1 MTISPERRSLADTR
15 RGACAPTR
23 APSQRLRLLRAL
35 GVLAV
40 SVVFIGVGV
49 AYAHADYARSAPGAG
64 AVVAEAPARVDVW
77 FTQDMFRRQGEN
89 WLRVAGPD
97 GAEVT
102 AGEAVIDDDDRRH
115 LWVELLPDL
124 PAGEYT
130 VTWHTLS
137 AEDGDDEEDT
147 FTFTVDPEAP
157 VTSTPMLPDE
167 AVLPSPT
174 APLITETPAPTATP
188 APAGGCGQGLLPA
201 VGLVL
206 AGVTLHRRRRP

>member
-1 MTISPERRSLADTR
+1 MATKPRLPILLAS
-15 RGACAPTR
+15 C
-23 APSQRLRLLRAL
+23 L
-35 GVLAV
+35 VLV
-40 SVVFIGVGV
+40 GVGV

-115 LWVELLPDL
+115 LGVELLPDL

-130 VTWHTLS
+130 VTWRTLS
-137 AEDGDDEEDT
+137 AEDGDDAEDT
-147 FTFTVDPEAP
+147 FTFTVNPQAQ
-157 VTSTPMLPDE
+157 VTSTPMLADE
-167 AVLPSPT
+167 GAPTPT
-174 APLITETPAPTATP
+174 APAGSITETPAPTATALRSP
-188 APAGGCGQGLLPA
+188 NAPPSGGCGQGLLPA

-206 AGVTLHRRRRP
+206 AGLTLHRRRRL

>member
-1 MTISPERRSLADTR
+1 MEQPGR
-15 RGACAPTR
+15 P
-23 APSQRLRLLRAL
+23 LRLLGVL

-40 SVVFIGVGV
+40 GLVFVGVGV
-49 AYAHADYARSAPGAG
+49 VYAHADYARSEPGAG

-89 WLRVAGPD
+89 WLHVAGPD
-97 GAEVT
+97 GAEAT

-115 LWVELLPDL
+115 LWVELLPNL

-137 AEDGDDEEDT
+137 AEDGDDEEGT
-147 FTFTVDPEAP
+147 FTFTVDPEAQ

-167 AVLPSPT
+167 AALPSPT
-174 APLITETPAPTATP
+174 APTGQITQAPEPTAAPAPSS
-188 APAGGCGQGLLPA
+188 GCGQGLLPVA
-201 VGLVL
+201 GLVV
-206 AGVTLHRRRRP
+206 AGLGLGWRRRR